1 PGTRAVMFSQPASQ
15 LLAGARMDV
24 YVIRDGEGN

>member
-1 PGTRAVMFSQPASQ
+1 VSQI
-15 LLAGARMDV
+15 LAGARMDV

>member
-1 PGTRAVMFSQPASQ
+1 Q

>member
-1 PGTRAVMFSQPASQ
+1 SQPVSQ
-15 LLAGARMDV
+15 ILAGARMDV

>member
-1 PGTRAVMFSQPASQ
+1 SQ

>member
-1 PGTRAVMFSQPASQ
+1 PVSQ
-15 LLAGARMDV
+15 LLAAARMDV